1 MDIETRVLECYLAVV
16 REGNISRAAEVL
28 HMTQPTLSRQMSDL
42 EKRLGHQLFICGR
55 HLQLTDAGVL
65 LRRRAEEVHQLM
77 DCLAMLC
84 RQNGE
89 VFGRQPIGHTD
100 DDVSFFADMG
110 TVDITSEKDE

>member
-1 MDIETRVLECYLAVV
+1 
-16 REGNISRAAEVL
+16 
-28 HMTQPTLSRQMSDL
+28 
-42 EKRLGHQLFICGR
+42 
-55 HLQLTDAGVL
+55 
-65 LRRRAEEVHQLM
+65 
-77 DCLAMLC
+77 MLC